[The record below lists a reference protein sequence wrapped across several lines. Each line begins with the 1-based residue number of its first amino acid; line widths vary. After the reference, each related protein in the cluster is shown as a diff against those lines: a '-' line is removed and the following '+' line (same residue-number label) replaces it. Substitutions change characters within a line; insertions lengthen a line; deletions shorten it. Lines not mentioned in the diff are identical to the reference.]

1 MVEIELNGKKV
12 EVPEGSMV
20 MHAAEASGTYI
31 PHFCWHKKL
40 SIAANCRMC
49 LVDVE
54 KAPKPVPAC
63 ATPVTNGMIVRTRTD
78 KAVNAQKSVMEFLLI
93 NHPLDCPVC
102 DQGGECQL
110 QDLAVGYGMSA
121 SRFTEEKRVVL
132 RKDAGPLI
140 SMEEMTRCIHCT
152 RCIRFGEE
160 IGGIMELGMV
170 NRGEY
175 AEVTTI
181 KGDTIDSELSGN
193 MIDICPVGALTS
205 KPFRFSA
212 RTWELSRRRSVSP
225 HDSNGS
231 NLIVQV
237 KNHKVL
243 RVVPYENEEVN
254 ECWIADRD
262 RFSYEALNSDER
274 LTRPMLKQGG
284 QWQEVDWQTALEYV
298 GNGLRDVIADH
309 GPESV
314 GALVSPHST
323 LEEIYLAKQ
332 LVHGLGSDNID
343 HRLRAAEFETGAGVR
358 WLGTSIASLSTLQ
371 SALVVGS
378 NIRKDHPLF
387 AQRIRQAVRK
397 GGCSVN
403 AINAVDYDWAM
414 GMGHVMLAPSS
425 RWAAALAEV
434 AAAVA
439 AQKNVAAPVQVADIG
454 AKAKA
459 IATALVA
466 GERKAIL
473 LGNAA
478 AHHAR
483 ASSLLALAQWLGAQT
498 GASVGYLT
506 EAANTVGAQWVG
518 AQPQRGGLNAAQ
530 MLAGGLKAAVLFNT
544 EPEYDSAA
552 GGAAAQALSQ
562 AGMVVTLSP
571 FKANMAFSDVLLPI
585 APFTETSGTFVNAEG
600 RIQGFHAVV
609 KPLGDTR
616 PGWKVLRVLG
626 NLLEIPGMDWE
637 TSQDVLSAITGAPA
651 GELDFIPADKLDN
664 STQALL
670 VADTGD
676 SPEPVSAR
684 IYQLDG
690 LVRRAHA
697 LQMTA
702 DAREGGAA

>member
-237 KNHKVL
+237 KNHKAL
-243 RVVPYENEEVN
+243 RVVPYENEEGN

-323 LEEIYLAKQ
+323 LEELYLAKQ
-332 LVHGLGSDNID
+332 LVNGLGSDNID

-439 AQKNVAAPVQVADIG
+439 AQKNVAAPVPVADIG

-544 EPEYDSAA
+544 EPEFDSAA

-664 STQALL
+664 STQAPL

>member
-205 KPFRFSA
+205 KPLRFSA

-323 LEEIYLAKQ
+323 LEELYLAKQ
-332 LVHGLGSDNID
+332 LVNGLGSDNID

-439 AQKNVAAPVQVADIG
+439 AQKNVAAPVPVADIG

-544 EPEYDSAA
+544 EPEFDSAA

-664 STQALL
+664 STQAPL